1 MRTIDTTQPLELIDG
16 IFLCVER
23 IGNQL
28 TLRNLTTGDYKNLHV
43 AELTSRLLTPPAM
56 VSLPERSL
64 AALPKP
70 EQEDLSTVAAHLR
83 EMETGERAGHDTPRP
98 EYDPATRSL
107 THRMEAKAAELAGTE
122 FEMSV
127 PTLKR
132 KLKAYRESGA
142 AGLIDRR
149 KQRTFER
156 FDNVDER
163 VYSVMCSIVDDQTN
177 QATGTVARLIR
188 TLGRR
193 LDELYPTDEVPV
205 PSDATLRRR
214 FAELTKGR
222 YTTGKATSRRSRDNT
237 PKRVHK
243 STIRLLPGAEVQLDS
258 TIMDIE
264 VLGEDGKLTRP
275 CLTIA
280 VDVATRSIVAA
291 TLRLDATK
299 GTDHAFLLAQMLT
312 GPQFRPDRS
321 AFRAEL
327 NLALINTHR
336 GLKLLTPEVRRPLEE
351 ARPFVYPRQITTDNG
366 KDYLSETFRAA
377 CVTFESDIVL
387 SAIHTPTDKAVVERM
402 FQTINTLFTMELPG
416 YIGNNPVNRGR
427 RMKDAPLLDI
437 HTLFELFD
445 DWVINCW
452 QNTPNSALRDRLD
465 PSITLTPNQA
475 FAAATDLFGS
485 MPISLD
491 ADMFIELL
499 PSDWR
504 AIGAAGIQFDR
515 RFYDCADI
523 NKYRRKKSNIPH
535 KDNKWEF
542 KYHPYDPLVIWLRDP
557 DGGWIECRDRKE
569 HLATEPHAGD
579 FQAARREAFRR
590 ATAITNAAA
599 TGTPMPLPSI
609 SETEDTFAPTDPS
622 SETPAPK
629 TTKLTRFNPTKEDQS

>member
-1 MRTIDTTQPLELIDG
+1 MRTIDTTQPLELVDG
-16 IFLCVER
+16 TFLCVER
-23 IGNQL
+23 VGNQL
-28 TLRNLTTGDYKNLHV
+28 TLRNLTTGDYTTLHS
-43 AELTSRLLTPPAM
+43 AELTSRLLTPPSM

-70 EQEDLSTVAAHLR
+70 EQDDLSIVAAHLR
-83 EMETGERAGHDTPRP
+83 EMETGERASQTKPRP
-98 EYDPATRSL
+98 EYDPSTRSMAQ
-107 THRMEAKAAELAGTE
+107 RMEAKSAELASTPYK
-122 FEMSV
+122 MSV

-132 KLKAYRESGA
+132 KLRAYRESGG
-142 AGLIDRR
+142 AGLIDKR

-156 FDNVDER
+156 FDNVDDR
-163 VYSVMCSIVDDQTN
+163 VYKIMCTIVDDQTN
-177 QATGTVARLIR
+177 QATGTVARLMR
-188 TLGRR
+188 TLDRR
-193 LDELYPTDEVPV
+193 LGELYPTDEVPV

-243 STIRLLPGAEVQLDS
+243 STTRLLPGAEVQLDS
-258 TIMDIE
+258 TVMDIE
-264 VLGEDGKLTRP
+264 VMGDDGKPTRP

-312 GPQFRPDRS
+312 GPQYRPDRS

-327 NLALINTHR
+327 NLALTNAHH
-336 GLKLLTPEVRRPLEE
+336 GLKLLTPEVRKPLEN

-377 CVTFESDIVL
+377 CITFESDIVL

-416 YIGNNPVNRGR
+416 YIGNSPVNRGR
-427 RMKDAPLLDI
+427 RPQDAPLLDI

-452 QNTPNSALRDRLD
+452 QNTPNSALRDRLE

-475 FAAATDLFGS
+475 FAAATDLFGA

-491 ADMFIELL
+491 ADTFIELL

-504 AIGAAGIQFDR
+504 AIGASGIQFDR
-515 RFYDCADI
+515 RFYDSTDL
-523 NKYRRKKSNIPH
+523 NKHRRKKSNIPH

-542 KYHPYDPLVIWLRDP
+542 KYHPYDPLVIWLRNP

-569 HLATEPHAGD
+569 HAAAEPHAGD
-579 FQAARREAFRR
+579 FQASRREEFRR
-590 ATAITNAAA
+590 ETAITNAAA
-599 TGTPMPLPSI
+599 TGTPMPLPSS
-609 SETEDTFAPTDPS
+609 SETEDTFAEAEPSTDS
-622 SETPAPK
+622 PAPR
-629 TTKLTRFNPTKEDQS
+629 TTKLTRYNPTKDD